1 MTIAIIGGGAA
12 GMMAAA
18 SARATNPEAKI
29 LLLER
34 NNGLGK
40 KVIISGGGRCNVT
53 TGIHDIDI
61 LLTKYPRGNP
71 FLKTAFIQFPPNEV
85 YRWFEEHGVPL
96 KTQADNRVFPQ
107 SDDGH
112 DIVRVFNE
120 FFAEHAVDVRLNTH
134 VTGIEKIDGKFV
146 FLLRDHVSPLIVDRL
161 ILTTGG
167 QAYRQTGSTGDG
179 YAFAQSLGHTI
190 TPLAPSLNSFFTK
203 ETWPTL
209 LSGVSFTNA
218 TITAHRS
225 SVQSFTGPFL
235 FTHKGISG
243 PAVFALSSLVAFET
257 YGPQNPLNITINFFP
272 QKTHTQ
278 MLADLKRSMET
289 HPKKTV
295 LNILATFVPKSL
307 TDIIATN
314 LNINEQRRAAEIG
327 KKDLALIATWLTAL
341 PLTVVGRGAGDEFVT
356 AGGVPTEEVDP
367 TTMQSLITP
376 GLFFA
381 GEILNVDGF
390 TGGFNLQAS
399 WAAGRLAGIS
409 AAL

>member
-134 VTGIEKIDGKFV
+134 VTGIEKIDGKSSST
-146 FLLRDHVSPLIVDRL
+146 VSFSPPVAKPIGKLVRRV
-161 ILTTGG
+161 T
-167 QAYRQTGSTGDG
+167 A
-179 YAFAQSLGHTI
+179 
-190 TPLAPSLNSFFTK
+190 TPLHNHSVTPSL
-203 ETWPTL
+203 
-209 LSGVSFTNA
+209 
-218 TITAHRS
+218 RS
-225 SVQSFTGPFL
+225 
-235 FTHKGISG
+235 
-243 PAVFALSSLVAFET
+243 
-257 YGPQNPLNITINFFP
+257 
-272 QKTHTQ
+272 
-278 MLADLKRSMET
+278 
-289 HPKKTV
+289 
-295 LNILATFVPKSL
+295 
-307 TDIIATN
+307 
-314 LNINEQRRAAEIG
+314 
-327 KKDLALIATWLTAL
+327 
-341 PLTVVGRGAGDEFVT
+341 
-356 AGGVPTEEVDP
+356 
-367 TTMQSLITP
+367 
-376 GLFFA
+376 
-381 GEILNVDGF
+381 
-390 TGGFNLQAS
+390 LQA
-399 WAAGRLAGIS
+399 
-409 AAL
+409 